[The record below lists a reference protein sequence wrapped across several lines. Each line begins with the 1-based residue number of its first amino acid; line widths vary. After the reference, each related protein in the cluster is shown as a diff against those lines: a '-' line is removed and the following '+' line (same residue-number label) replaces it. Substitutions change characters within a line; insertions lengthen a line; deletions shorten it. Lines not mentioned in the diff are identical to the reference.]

1 MSPRLGYLELTI
13 FILCTSHPWLLSTW
27 HSATLQ
33 PPLSEL
39 YRTWELLPLKL
50 AMEAVGSSDE
60 QTATMEFSKETF
72 DLESNTRFEYDP
84 WLLDDH
90 PLRSY
95 PTECIPGLS
104 LYLDEYY
111 ESIGKR
117 RAILFRAACL
127 ILGCL

>member
-1 MSPRLGYLELTI
+1 
-13 FILCTSHPWLLSTW
+13 
-27 HSATLQ
+27 
-33 PPLSEL
+33 
-39 YRTWELLPLKL
+39 
-50 AMEAVGSSDE
+50 MEAASSSDG
-60 QTATMEFSKETF
+60 QTAIMEFPKETF
-72 DLESNTRFEYDP
+72 VLESNTRFEYDP

-104 LYLDEYY
+104 PYLDEYY

-117 RAILFRAACL
+117 RAIFFRAACL